1 MIFEKKAGLTA
12 GLYYLRTFQ
21 GAPFN
26 RHSENKAGGT
36 VDRAEHRRSPFV
48 VGAGNADI

>member
-1 MIFEKKAGLTA
+1 MIFKKKAGLTA
-12 GLYYLRTFQ
+12 GFFLRTFQ

-26 RHSENKAGGT
+26 RHSENKVGGT